1 VTRPTRQQL
10 LREKALGYLAQREQ
24 SYQELKRKLQA
35 YVSRLAAKEAALK
48 SREALESGHDAESLA
63 DFDDIQEQASMD
75 GSELIEP
82 LLEDFKQRG
91 WLSEKRFTEQL
102 VHARKSKFG
111 SMRIA
116 NELREKGIAEDFV
129 EQAVKEVKQDE
140 FANALAICRK
150 KYDARPASRE
160 EWARQ
165 ARFLQSRGFNF
176 DVIKRVLNST
186 PEEDT

>member
-1 VTRPTRQQL
+1 MTRPTKQQL

-35 YVSRLAAKEAALK
+35 YVSRLAVKEAALK
-48 SREALESGHDAESLA
+48 SREALESGHDAESVA

-75 GSELIEP
+75 GSELIEL

-116 NELREKGIAEDFV
+116 
-129 EQAVKEVKQDE
+129 
-140 FANALAICRK
+140 
-150 KYDARPASRE
+150 
-160 EWARQ
+160 
-165 ARFLQSRGFNF
+165 
-176 DVIKRVLNST
+176 
-186 PEEDT
+186 